1 MISKPFVARQVI
13 LLVFGVLALWLR
25 YSVMVT
31 GVPTF
36 QAMDNPASFS
46 DSWLTRVRNHTIFNS
61 ITIYKYIV
69 LHCIITLHYCRF

>member
-46 DSWLTRVRNHTIFNS
+46 DSWLTRVRNHTHLTVLLYTNILC
-61 ITIYKYIV
+61 YIV
-69 LHCIITLHYCRF
+69 

>member
-61 ITIYKYIV
+61 ITIIIQIYCVTLYNYIA
-69 LHCIITLHYCRF
+69 LL